1 MKKIITL
8 LFAMA
13 TVTSCIAQSA
23 KQIIEGPEGVSLDS
37 LLTPYLMQLR
47 ELTNNSASLA
57 VGLTK
62 GDKIIYAR
70 TFGFSNIEDSIKADF
85 NTVFHIASVSKPFT
99 AAAIVK
105 LVEQGKLNL
114 NDFIVKFI
122 PEFEMIDSR
131 YKQITIKQILT
142 HTSGIPRH
150 VSIGDWENPIYDE
163 KALEKNLE
171 DIKPLMLDFEPGTEF
186 SYSNSAFDI
195 LGVVISRASGMSFEE
210 YVKTN
215 ILIPSGM
222 TNSFYSK
229 PQDTLPVNWAVPY
242 SYGIETQVWSPFP
255 YSENYFPSS
264 GLHTTLLDMCNW
276 GMLYTNHGRHKDN
289 VIIKPEYFSLLST
302 PNFDTPWGDKIGLS
316 WFLQNYLDRPIIMH
330 QGNDTGFESLMYVYP
345 KDSVSVI
352 IMANRDFS
360 RTGRI
365 INAVSE
371 FFFEQKAKDY
381 SVSAKYP
388 FTMAYKEHGI
398 EYASKL
404 WEALK
409 QDTTD
414 IYQVND
420 EDILTTG
427 AVLENGKNWEAAKEI
442 LEYYITLDS
451 NSTYAW
457 RLLGNVYLNLGNRSQ
472 AQSCYEKTLLIN
484 PEYEKGKKALEDL
497 KKIKN

>member
-1 MKKIITL
+1 MKKIIVL
-8 LFAMA
+8 LFTLVMVA
-13 TVTSCIAQSA
+13 SCFAQSK
-23 KQIIEGPEGVSLDS
+23 KQIIEGPEGVILDS
-37 LLTPYLMQLR
+37 LLTPYLLQLR
-47 ELTNNSASLA
+47 DLTNNNAGLA
-57 VGLTK
+57 VGVTK

-70 TFGFSNIEDSIKADF
+70 TFGFSNIEDSIKADL

-105 LVEQGKLNL
+105 LLEQGKLNL
-114 NDFIVKFI
+114 DDFIVKHI
-122 PEFEMIDSR
+122 PEFEMKDPS

-150 VSIGDWENPIYDE
+150 VSVGDWENPVYGD

-171 DIKPLMLDFEPGTEF
+171 DIKPLMLDFDPGKEF
-186 SYSNSAFDI
+186 NYSNSAYDI
-195 LGVVISRASGMSFEE
+195 LGIIISRASGLTFEE
-210 YVKTN
+210 FMQTY
-215 ILIPSGM
+215 ILFSAGM

-229 PQDTLPVNWAVPY
+229 PQDALPENWAVPY
-242 SYGIETQVWSPFP
+242 SYGIETQNWSPFP

-276 GMLYTNHGRHKDN
+276 GMLYANNGRHKDN
-289 VIIKPEYFSLLST
+289 VVIQPDYFSLLSA

-316 WFLQNYLDRPIIMH
+316 WFVKSYLDHPIIMH

-345 KDSVSVI
+345 KDSISIV

-388 FTMAYKEHGI
+388 FTIAYKEHGI

-404 WEALK
+404 WEELK
-409 QDTTD
+409 KDTTD

-427 AVLENGKNWEAAKEI
+427 AVLENGKNWQASKEI
-442 LEYYITLDS
+442 LEYYISLDNQS
-451 NSTYAW
+451 PYAW
-457 RLLGNVYLNLGNRSQ
+457 RLLGNVNLNLGDMK
-472 AQSCYEKTLLIN
+472 AAKLCYEQTLEIN
-484 PEYEKGKKALEDL
+484 PDYEKGKQALEDL
-497 KKIKN
+497 KKMKN